1 MASNGQQQQQQHRQT
16 MTPYYSDPFMQN
28 DRDEHE
34 DFECVDDGSTT
45 PPTPYWMKDG
55 DSDEEEEEEE
65 EEEIIPAAAPSS
77 SASTTSIVYN
87 PNDPLRYCLQ
97 TGLIS
102 AGEYEKWKIV
112 NETPTA
118 TAKPKRPFVDYGPLY
133 DSDSS
138 DDHEEKELTIVY
150 GHGYM
155 TQFPC
160 RRVQPMDGFVYDPW
174 FPNPDPTSQKHYTNL
189 ASNVRIMMSQ
199 FVVSEESEDGAT
211 ETRLNPAFRSKLSWE
226 RFMTRCRTAGTS
238 PPTPPPLQNFWETHS
253 FEIYEALQEL
263 AAIHAKCFNGGA
275 RFSNIIHDTPE
286 FHTTPLETLEHTF
299 ETIGRMCRCIAD
311 DFNTQPVVNYVEE
324 FIRSLYTELRFIEL
338 VEVRVEEF
346 IDAEY
351 DKHIASQ
358 SQHQ

>member
-1 MASNGQQQQQQHRQT
+1 
-16 MTPYYSDPFMQN
+16 
-28 DRDEHE
+28 
-34 DFECVDDGSTT
+34 
-45 PPTPYWMKDG
+45 
-55 DSDEEEEEEE
+55 
-65 EEEIIPAAAPSS
+65 
-77 SASTTSIVYN
+77 
-87 PNDPLRYCLQ
+87 
-97 TGLIS
+97 
-102 AGEYEKWKIV
+102 
-112 NETPTA
+112 
-118 TAKPKRPFVDYGPLY
+118 
-133 DSDSS
+133 
-138 DDHEEKELTIVY
+138 
-150 GHGYM
+150 
-155 TQFPC
+155 
-160 RRVQPMDGFVYDPW
+160 
-174 FPNPDPTSQKHYTNL
+174 
-189 ASNVRIMMSQ
+189 MMSQ

-226 RFMTRCRTAGTS
+226 RFMTRCRAAGTP